1 MLIGYQYI
9 NGQKNSE
16 TKVNGMS
23 HPRAAMLSA
32 FLCYKI
38 LERFYRFIKKAK
50 QSVYIIPVN
59 WLGHRL
65 SCNSKDKEYLVR
77 IVIYYM
83 TIKI

>member
-1 MLIGYQYI
+1 M
-9 NGQKNSE
+9 NKNAE
-16 TKVNGMS
+16 TKVKGIP

-32 FLCYKI
+32 FLYYKI
-38 LERFYRFIKKAK
+38 LERFYRLIKKAT
-50 QSVYIIPVN
+50 QSIYIILVI
-59 WLGHRL
+59 WGGHRL